1 MEGLSSAPICNI
13 YCKAAPT
20 LFVSMRNG
28 KVALAPA
35 NVNDKCQQWYKVE
48 KSQGNN
54 NEGSC
59 FSLVNKGTL
68 DAIKHPAVNR
78 PVEVTSY
85 SCACNTNDEPILWT
99 ECAVGDADGY
109 KSITMVNNTKLC
121 WDVNGGDVKDG
132 ASIGIDY
139 WVGKDIERWL
149 IAPCAPPPP
158 EGPLVRIYCQA
169 APNYSVSV
177 RNNRVVLAS
186 ANPSDKCQQWYKVES
201 STQGKK
207 SCGFA
212 LVNCATG
219 QAIKHPAAN
228 QPVALIPY
236 TGNINDNS
244 LLWTEWN
251 VSDGDCYKSIR
262 MVNNTNLCWDINGG
276 NVKDGEPIGVDYW
289 VGTSIERWIIAPIAC
304 GCA

>member
-35 NVNDKCQQWYKVE
+35 NVNDKYRQWCKVE

-54 NEGSC
+54 NEGSG
-59 FSLVNKGTL
+59 FSLVNKATL
-68 DAIKHPAVNR
+68 LAIKHAAVNR
-78 PVEVTSY
+78 PVEVTPPE
-85 SCACNTNDEPILWT
+85 NTNDESILWT
-99 ECAVGDADGY
+99 ECTVGDADGY

-121 WDVNGGDVKDG
+121 WDVYGGDVKDG

-139 WVGKDIERWL
+139 WSGKDTERWL

-158 EGPLVRIYCQA
+158 EGPLVSIYCQA
-169 APNYSVSV
+169 GPNYSVSV
-177 RNNRVVLAS
+177 GNNRVVLAS
-186 ANPSDKCQQWYKVES
+186 ADPSDKCQQWYRVES

-228 QPVALIPY
+228 QPQADAHDNFVC
-236 TGNINDNS
+236 NICSTYGRPIKRTVRDKYP
-244 LLWTEWN
+244 LLFGFGL
-251 VSDGDCYKSIR
+251 VS
-262 MVNNTNLCWDINGG
+262 T
-276 NVKDGEPIGVDYW
+276 PP
-289 VGTSIERWIIAPIAC
+289 TAC